1 MVEDSKTLY
10 FIAGVTASG
19 KTEISLEWAERNNA
33 EIISCDSVALYKGMD
48 IGTAKPSL
56 RDQRRVR
63 HHGLDIV
70 TPDQVF
76 DVSKYSD
83 YARKVVRDI
92 SKKKSNI
99 LVVGGS
105 GFYLRSF
112 FSAVVDEVFVSANIK
127 KFVSALF
134 QEKGLYGLIEE
145 LKKYNPDGFGQ
156 LDSANPVRVI
166 KSLERCI
173 ATGNSIAEVNSKF
186 QKKVPPFI
194 DFKKKMARVDRDND
208 DLEKR
213 IKIRTSQMI
222 KNGLIEEVEKLLD
235 CGLEKNYPAAHAV
248 GYRETIS
255 FLLGKL
261 NRAEL
266 EKEIRVSTRK
276 LVSKQR
282 KWFRKYY
289 PYECTNLSDQK
300 FGSDSSVLKWF
311 SET

>member
-1 MVEDSKTLY
+1 MVEDSRTLY

-19 KTEISLEWAERNNA
+19 KTEISLDWAEKNNA
-33 EIISCDSVALYKGMD
+33 EIISCDSVALYKGMN

-56 RDQRRVR
+56 NDQRRVR
-63 HHGLDIV
+63 HYGLDIV

-83 YARKVVRDI
+83 YARKVVSDI

-112 FSAVVDEVFVSANIK
+112 FSAVVDEVFISSEIK
-127 KFVSALF
+127 TFVSTLF
-134 QEKGLYGLIEE
+134 QEQGLNGLIEE

-156 LDSANPVRVI
+156 LDLANPVRVI
-166 KSLERCI
+166 KSLERCL

-186 QKKVPPFI
+186 KKKVSPFI
-194 DFKKKMARVDRDND
+194 DFKKKMARVERDNE

-213 IKIRTSQMI
+213 INIRTSQMI

-235 CGLEKNYPAAHAV
+235 CGLEKNYPASHAV

-289 PYECTNLSDQK
+289 PYECTNLSNQK
-300 FGSDSSVLKWF
+300 FDSNSSVLKWF